1 MSAGDKLLIKIEG
14 GCSQFAPTANTVQT
28 KGVLHK
34 RQTIS
39 VSDSNT
45 TLRNPFADGS
55 LTYVAVNLGD
65 LGPGTYNLQVSLGG
79 QVDNLTV
86 LDSDGETYAKYGPA
100 APFPVSAANL
110 KLSVNSPSG
119 PTSIS
124 FSVGQG
130 LNLSMALI
138 AYTSTAVNVSYTGT
152 GQVSATSGARILRP
166 PIAAMLAIATMLLW

>member
-1 MSAGDKLLIKIEG
+1 MCINWYQNSGTQGPLLGRVVTKCAMSAGDKLLIKIEG

-28 KGVLHK
+28 KGILHK

-39 VSDSNT
+39 ISDSNT

-100 APFPVSAANL
+100 APFPVPRL
-110 KLSVNSPSG
+110 
-119 PTSIS
+119 T
-124 FSVGQG
+124 
-130 LNLSMALI
+130 
-138 AYTSTAVNVSYTGT
+138 
-152 GQVSATSGARILRP
+152 
-166 PIAAMLAIATMLLW
+166 